1 MSLPARVLP
10 CTVRNEWRPG
20 FDDRPMEPTGLPI
33 DCQIPSITP
42 GMEPPGSSVVAA
54 ATAHVIHPYSTWVC
68 GRALR
73 VEGFTRGC
81 HCMGHRVGPG
91 RGGPE
96 LGICE

>member
-33 DCQIPSITP
+33 DCQIPSITAE
-42 GMEPPGSSVVAA
+42 MEPPGSSVATA

-73 VEGFTRGC
+73 VEGFTPLAATAWAIVSVRGE
-81 HCMGHRVGPG
+81 GSRIWN
-91 RGGPE
+91 
-96 LGICE
+96 L